1 MRVLILGG
9 TGYVGAAIRAAY
21 AQKGHQVTV
30 VARHLIREI
39 SGVTSVAMDV
49 LTGDLTGIL
58 SGMDVVVNAIGI
70 IREEPQDG
78 ITFEAMHVTLVERV
92 LEAMAA
98 VGVSRLLHLSALG
111 TRPGA
116 VSRYHQTKWRAEER
130 IRQANGRWTIFRPSL
145 VFGGHAPFFDLLAQL
160 TRLPVAPLPGSGQT
174 LFQPVYRQDIAR
186 FLVSVTEDDTTVGQT
201 YELGGPKRY
210 TLTDLYDAVARKARR
225 HPPAK
230 LPIPIPVMGVVA
242 SLSRWIP
249 VPITPDQLTMLM
261 EPNITDDRRWENWVG
276 PLTPF
281 EADWD

>member
-9 TGYVGAAIRAAY
+9 TGYVGAAIRAAF

-30 VARHLIREI
+30 VARHPARDIT
-39 SGVTSVAMDV
+39 GVTSVPMDV
-49 LTGDLTGIL
+49 LTGDLTALL
-58 SGMDVVVNAIGI
+58 SGIDVVVNAIGI
-70 IREEPQDG
+70 IREQPQDG
-78 ITFEAMHVTLVERV
+78 ITFEAMHVTLVER
-92 LEAMAA
+92 LLAA
-98 VGVSRLLHLSALG
+98 LAAAGVSRLLHLSALG

-116 VSRYHQTKWRAEER
+116 ASRYHQTKWRAEDR
-130 IRQANGRWTIFRPSL
+130 IRQANCRWTIFRPSL
-145 VFGGHAPFFDLLAQL
+145 VFGGHAPFFELLARL

-210 TLTDLYDAVARKARR
+210 TLTELYDAVARKAGRQ
-225 HPPAK
+225 PSAK
-230 LPIPIPVMGVVA
+230 LPIPLSVMGVA
-242 SLSRWIP
+242 AALSRWLP

-261 EPNITDDRRWENWVG
+261 EPNITEDRRWEKWIG